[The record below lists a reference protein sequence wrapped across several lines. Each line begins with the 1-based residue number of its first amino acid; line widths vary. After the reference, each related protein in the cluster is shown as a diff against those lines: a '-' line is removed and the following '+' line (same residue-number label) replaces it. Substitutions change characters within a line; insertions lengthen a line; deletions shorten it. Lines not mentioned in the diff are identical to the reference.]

1 MTPRRR
7 PPRRRAAALACAA
20 AAVLLALPA
29 AGAQSLRCNGRLVGP
44 GDSKLSVASLCGE
57 PAWRESV
64 CVSRELFAWPVPAVP
79 GQVAVP
85 LVSPVCVPME
95 EWTYHRG
102 EGQFLAIVRFR
113 NAAVESVRDGERVR

>member
-1 MTPRRR
+1 MPSIRPPARR
-7 PPRRRAAALACAA
+7 PAALAALALLLAA
-20 AAVLLALPA
+20 AALPA
-29 AGAQSLRCNGRLVGP
+29 AAQSLRCNGRLLGP
-44 GDSKLSVASLCGE
+44 GDSKLSVVTACGE
-57 PAWRESV
+57 PAWREPV
-64 CVSRELFAWPVPAVP
+64 CVSRELFVWPVPALP

-85 LVSPVCVPME
+85 LIAPACVPME